1 MLLSLSAVLGTA
13 LLQIAS
19 VQGLPTP
26 PASMSGVRAVRAAAP
41 VALDGALSEAV
52 WASAQVVTSFQQ
64 RDPEEGAAPTQLT
77 EVRVLYDDAALFIG
91 ARLFDS
97 HPDSIIARLARRD
110 NGVTSD
116 AFLVFLDPYHDRR
129 TGYYFGVNAAGSLYD
144 GTLLNDD
151 WDDDSWDGNWDAKV
165 QRDSL
170 GWSVEM
176 RIPYSQLRFQ
186 QSDHYTWGI
195 NFKREIARHNETAYL
210 VMVPRK
216 ESGFVSRF
224 ADLTGMEQVRPP
236 RRLEI
241 LPYVTSKAE
250 FLEHSA
256 NDPFND
262 GSSFGASAGADFK
275 LGIGSNI
282 TLDATVNPDFGQVE
296 VDPAVVNLS
305 DVETFY
311 PEKRP
316 FFVEGSAIF
325 NFGEGGANNNWGFN
339 FPRPDLFYSRR
350 IGRAPS
356 GDLPSAAYADVPDG
370 TTILGATK
378 LSGKLGGAWN
388 VGVLSAVTDREE
400 ARLENAGSVSSAT
413 IEPPTSYSVLRAQRE
428 FGQGRR
434 SLGMIATGTVR
445 ALGDRTLQPQFNQD
459 AFTGGVDGW
468 TALDMNKKWVVTGL
482 IAGTRVR
489 GSTDRI
495 TALQQS
501 SQHYFQRPDAGHVAV
516 DSNATV
522 LTGWMSRFALNKQ
535 SGNWQFNAALGS
547 VSPGFDANDLGFQ
560 FRTDVINGH
569 VVGGYAWTEPGKL
582 FRRANVNLATFR
594 SHDFDGNNTAAGLF
608 GNFNGQLRNYYQVRL
623 NGEWDPQTVNIRR
636 TRGGPRMLNP
646 AGGRIFTGISSDDR
660 RSVVFEVSG
669 GLGDFSGPFW
679 EVGTGVEWKPATQ
692 ISLSFE
698 PSVERNLSTA
708 EYVTTADD
716 PGAMA
721 TFGRRYVFADLQQT
735 TLSGSLRINW
745 IFSPRLSLELY
756 AQPLISSGNYRG
768 YKELARPKSYDFNR
782 YGQNGSTITP
792 VTDSKGVVQE
802 YTVDPTG
809 AGTSSFT
816 VPNLDFSFASLRGNA
831 VLRWEYV
838 TGSTLYLVWT
848 QDRSDFE
855 QDGDFRLGHSLRQL
869 GQAHGNHIFAVKLSY
884 WWHP

>member
-26 PASMSGVRAVRAAAP
+26 PAGQSGVRAVR
-41 VALDGALSEAV
+41 VATPLTLDGALAEAA
-52 WASAQVVTSFQQ
+52 WASAQVVTRFQQ
-64 RDPEEGAAPTQLT
+64 RDPEEGAAPTELT

-116 AFLVFLDPYHDRR
+116 AFTLFLDPYHDRR

-186 QSDHYTWGI
+186 QRDHYTWGI

-210 VMVPRK
+210 VMTPRN

-224 ADLTGMEQVRPP
+224 ADLTCMEQVRPP
-236 RRLEI
+236 RRLEV

-250 FLEHSA
+250 FLEHTP

-262 GSSFGASAGADFK
+262 GSRFGASAGADFK
-275 LGIGSNI
+275 LGIGSNV

-339 FPRPDLFYSRR
+339 FPRPDLFYTRR

-356 GDLPSAAYADVPDG
+356 GGVPDANYADVPGG

-400 ARLENAGSVSSAT
+400 ARLEGPGGQFRAP
-413 IEPPTSYSVLRAQRE
+413 IEPLTSYSVLRAQRE

-434 SLGMIATGTVR
+434 SLGVIATSTVR
-445 ALGDRTLQPQFNQD
+445 SLGDASLQPQFNRD
-459 AFTGGVDGW
+459 AFSVGIDGW
-468 TALDMNKKWVVTGL
+468 TALDKNKKWVVTGL
-482 IAGTRVR
+482 VAGTRVS
-489 GSTDRI
+489 GSPERI

-501 SQHYFQRPDAGHVAV
+501 SQHYFQRPDAGRCSKA
-516 DSNATV
+516 
-522 LTGWMSRFALNKQ
+522 
-535 SGNWQFNAALGS
+535 
-547 VSPGFDANDLGFQ
+547 
-560 FRTDVINGH
+560 
-569 VVGGYAWTEPGKL
+569 
-582 FRRANVNLATFR
+582 R
-594 SHDFDGNNTAAGLF
+594 ST
-608 GNFNGQLRNYYQVRL
+608 
-623 NGEWDPQTVNIRR
+623 T
-636 TRGGPRMLNP
+636 
-646 AGGRIFTGISSDDR
+646 S
-660 RSVVFEVSG
+660 
-669 GLGDFSGPFW
+669 SGP
-679 EVGTGVEWKPATQ
+679 TRATSRSTPA
-692 ISLSFE
+692 
-698 PSVERNLSTA
+698 
-708 EYVTTADD
+708 
-716 PGAMA
+716 
-721 TFGRRYVFADLQQT
+721 
-735 TLSGSLRINW
+735 
-745 IFSPRLSLELY
+745 PRS
-756 AQPLISSGNYRG
+756 
-768 YKELARPKSYDFNR
+768 
-782 YGQNGSTITP
+782 
-792 VTDSKGVVQE
+792 
-802 YTVDPTG
+802 
-809 AGTSSFT
+809 
-816 VPNLDFSFASLRGNA
+816 
-831 VLRWEYV
+831 
-838 TGSTLYLVWT
+838 
-848 QDRSDFE
+848 
-855 QDGDFRLGHSLRQL
+855 
-869 GQAHGNHIFAVKLSY
+869 
-884 WWHP
+884 

>member
-26 PASMSGVRAVRAAAP
+26 PAGQSGVRAIRAASP
-41 VALDGALSEAV
+41 VAVDGALSEAV
-52 WASAQVVTSFQQ
+52 WAGAQVVTSFQQ
-64 RDPEEGAAPTQLT
+64 RDPEEGAAPSQLT

-116 AFLVFLDPYHDRR
+116 AFTLFLDPYHDRR

-210 VMVPRK
+210 VMVPRN

-236 RRLEI
+236 RRLEV
-241 LPYVTSKAE
+241 LPYFTSKAE
-250 FLEHSA
+250 FLEHTP

-262 GSSFGASAGADFK
+262 GSRFGASAGADFK
-275 LGIGSNI
+275 LGIGSNV

-325 NFGEGGANNNWGFN
+325 NFGEGGANNNGGFN
-339 FPRPDLFYSRR
+339 FPRPDLFYTRR

-356 GDLPSAAYADVPDG
+356 GRVPDANYADVPGG

-378 LSGKLGGAWN
+378 LSGKLGSAWN
-388 VGVLSAVTDREE
+388 FGVLSALTDRED
-400 ARLENAGSVSSAT
+400 ATLQDPSGRFRAGV
-413 IEPPTSYSVLRAQRE
+413 EPLTSYSVLRAQRE

-434 SLGMIATGTVR
+434 SLGFIATGTVR
-445 ALGDRTLQPQFNQD
+445 SLDDPTLQPQFNSD
-459 AFTGGVDGW
+459 AFSVGVDGW
-468 TALDMNKKWVVTGL
+468 TVLDKNKKWVVTGL
-482 IAGTRVR
+482 IAGTRVS

-495 TALQQS
+495 TALQYS
-501 SQHYFQRPDAGHVAV
+501 SQHYFQRPDADHVSL

-535 SGNWQFNAALGS
+535 SGNWQFNAAIGS
-547 VSPGFDANDLGFQ
+547 VSPGLDVNDLGFQ

-569 VVGGYAWTEPGKL
+569 VVGGYAWTQPGRL
-582 FRRANVNLATFR
+582 FRNANVIVATFR
-594 SHDFDGNNTAAGLF
+594 SYDFGGNNTAAGLF
-608 GNFNGQLRNYYQVRL
+608 SNVNGRLRNYYRIHL
-623 NGEWDPQTVNIRR
+623 NGEWNPRTVNNRR
-636 TRGGPRMLNP
+636 TRGGPLMLNP
-646 AGGRIFTGISSDDR
+646 SGARIFANLSSDDR
-660 RSVVFEVSG
+660 RSVVFGLAG
-669 GLGDFSGPFW
+669 GVGHFSGTFW
-679 EVGTGVEWKPATQ
+679 EFGPSIEWKPAPQ

-698 PSVERNLSTA
+698 PSVAVEPNTA
-708 EYVTTADD
+708 QYVTTVDD
-716 PGAMA
+716 AAAAP
-721 TFGRRYVFADLQQT
+721 TFGRRYVFADLRQT
-735 TLSGSLRINW
+735 TVSGSVRINW
-745 IFSPRLSLELY
+745 TFTPRLSLELF
-756 AQPLISSGNYRG
+756 AQPLISSGNYSG
-768 YKELARPKSYDFNR
+768 YKELAQPKSYDFNR

-809 AGTSSFT
+809 AGTSTFA

-831 VLRWEYV
+831 VLRWEYM

-855 QDGDFRLGHSLRQL
+855 QNGDFRLGHSLRQL
-869 GQAHGNHIFAVKLSY
+869 GQAHGNHIFAVKVSY